1 MNLNLDMQVCKAR
14 FKEVYQAPQAL
25 GATRAKI
32 IKALQTVDLM
42 GWSTHEESGRL
53 DRKAFTRFAVGSTSV
68 FSRRTYTEAET
79 SAVSILLDCS
89 GSMGGELRVAQEVVV
104 QLAKILEKTNARFAV
119 TGFTGEDGLLDD
131 GTKWQRPSF
140 VPFKGWNESLP
151 KAAAKL
157 GAIHFCDLESTPDYA
172 AVSIAIDELA
182 RRDEGK
188 KILILITDA
197 ADYTVEHM
205 RYLQACA
212 DKRKVK
218 IVAIGINADGV
229 VECFTNAANINSVG
243 QLASASFG
251 KVLAAV

>member
-1 MNLNLDMQVCKAR
+1 MDLKFDLEQCKAR
-14 FKEVYQAPQAL
+14 FKEVYTAPNAL
-25 GATRAKI
+25 GASRAKI

-53 DRKAFTRFAVGSTSV
+53 DRRAFTRFAVGSTSV

-89 GSMGGELRVAQEVVV
+89 GSMKDELGVAQETIV
-104 QLAKILEKTNARFAV
+104 QLAKILEKTSASYAV
-119 TGFTGEDGLLDD
+119 TGFTGMEGLIDD
-131 GTKWQRPSF
+131 DTRWQEPWF
-140 VPFKGWNESLP
+140 IPFKGWNESLP
-151 KAAAKL
+151 RAAAKL
-157 GAIHFCDLESTPDYA
+157 GSIDLCSLESTPDYA

-197 ADYTVEHM
+197 AEYTVEHM
-205 RYLQACA
+205 QYLQACA

-218 IVAIGINADGV
+218 IVAIGINAHGV
-229 VECFTNAANINSVG
+229 VDCFTNAANISSVG